1 MSANIILVQ
10 SLLLKASRQN
20 LTADIVSNFL
30 GYETKDT
37 VDASESELVAGSIEF
52 DEFMSIEFDEFM
64 KAKTLIVYQTII
76 SGHVN
81 ALKSLYIDKK
91 LIKCT
96 S

>member
-1 MSANIILVQ
+1 M
-10 SLLLKASRQN
+10 KASRQN

-37 VDASESELVAGSIEF
+37 VVASESELVAG
-52 DEFMSIEFDEFM
+52 SIEFDEFM

-91 LIKCT
+91 LSVHHEISNAMNSCLKAT
-96 S
+96 K